1 MRPDLH
7 SLTGPTTLRLHRR
20 IRARLTGVGHTPVK
34 KSRAMPG
41 SGELGLLL

>member
-1 MRPDLH
+1 MGEGLD
-7 SLTGPTTLRLHRR
+7 SS
-20 IRARLTGVGHTPVK
+20 GVGHPPSKK